1 MATLTLKGRSKPVSA
16 LLERARAVEAKGQA
30 ERKWADG
37 KLSKGEMQR
46 VVSKANDKLR
56 GA

>member
-1 MATLTLKGRSKPVSA
+1 MATLTLKGRSRPVSA